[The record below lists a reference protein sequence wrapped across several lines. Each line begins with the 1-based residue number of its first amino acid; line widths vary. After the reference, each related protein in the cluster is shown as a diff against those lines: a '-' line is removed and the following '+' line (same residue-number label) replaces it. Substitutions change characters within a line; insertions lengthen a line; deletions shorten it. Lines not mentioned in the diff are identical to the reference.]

1 MMKWRL
7 GIRQRV
13 LLITFMPLLLI
24 TLLLGGHLI
33 TSRLEDAHTQL
44 QEKGMI
50 MSQLLASS
58 AEFGM
63 LTGNTSALR
72 SLISSAMK
80 QEEVA
85 DVIFLDREY
94 GMVQRAAASNFIPP
108 ESAKF
113 PLQEGNI
120 SYFRYPI
127 TTTGFDITN
136 NPELQ
141 PEYRSPE
148 FIGWVI
154 VAFSNNPT
162 QQRQQEIIMRSL
174 MLLAIV
180 FLLAFWLAG
189 RFGRQIT
196 RPILDLSRVIQQL
209 QRGNLEARATIK
221 STGELK
227 DLAHGFNQLAH
238 QVYESTQ
245 NLESQVDRA
254 TQRLRSTLVHLEK
267 QNQALDAAR
276 QHADDANAAKDE
288 FLARMSHE
296 LRTPLTSVLGFA
308 RLLERTP
315 LKMEQKEYTRIINL
329 TSTLL
334 LSIIDD
340 ILDYSKLESNAIE
353 LEQLPF
359 NIEGCILDVF
369 EMQTVLA
376 HDKKL
381 ELVPI
386 LQPDAPRIL
395 HGDAVR
401 VKQVISNLVS
411 NAVKFTSE
419 GHVAV
424 YVNAST
430 QSEQQVK
437 LRIIVRDTGTGI
449 PEERV
454 THLFKA
460 FNQADTSISRRYGG
474 SGLGL
479 VIAKQLTELMGG
491 TIALSSEENQGTTVT
506 LDIPFKV
513 SPVQSI
519 LTPLQVDHLIIYD
532 HCAEVRTALKY
543 LLEPFINEI
552 HVAKSLEEMSKLAE
566 SIPSSSILWG
576 LPAGDLS
583 ESTILQ
589 LGETLQYATHPV
601 VILSSQPL
609 AVDLPRKVI
618 QLRKPVRTQL
628 LLNALSP
635 DAQQTV
641 EQEAASLKFSGSPRI
656 LITEDNNFNRLL
668 VCRIL
673 EKAGAQV
680 YEAANGEEAVDKVLR
695 LSPDLVLMDVHMP
708 RMDGIEATRQIRLR
722 RKQPLPIVALT
733 ANIISSEHQRLL
745 EAGVNHVLLKPIN
758 DHELFQTIE
767 ELLFP
772 KEGTHNSGNNKPE
785 QTAASGTQLEQYGI
799 SQADLTDELKQQLEG
814 LREHFDQHNFLGMR
828 EHSHQIIGL
837 AGLYQLPELEHA
849 GNELHEAIHSQHL
862 RSIWK
867 KLWHMTRIIE
877 HEQF

>member
-1 MMKWRL
+1 M
-7 GIRQRV
+7 
-13 LLITFMPLLLI
+13 LLITFLPLLLV
-24 TLLLGGHLI
+24 TLILGGHLI
-33 TSRLEDAHTQL
+33 SSRLEDANIQR
-44 QEKGMI
+44 QEKGLI

-63 LTGNTSALR
+63 LTGNAAALR
-72 SLISSAMK
+72 SLITSAMK
-80 QEEVA
+80 QDEVA
-85 DVIFLDREY
+85 DILFLDRDY
-94 GMVQRAAASNFIPP
+94 KLVQRAASSGNIPL
-108 ESAKF
+108 ETAKF
-113 PLQEGNI
+113 PLIEGSL

-136 NPELQ
+136 NPELL
-141 PEYRSPE
+141 PEYSSPE

-154 VAFSNNPT
+154 VAFSNKPG
-162 QQRQQEIIMRSL
+162 QVRQQEIIIRSSVL
-174 MLLAIV
+174 VGII
-180 FLLAFWLAG
+180 FLLAFLLAS

-196 RPILDLSRVIQQL
+196 RPILDLSRVIQEL
-209 QRGNLEARATIK
+209 QRGNLEARANLK

-227 DLAHGFNQLAH
+227 ELAHGINKLGH
-238 QVYESTQ
+238 QVYDFTQ
-245 NLESQVDRA
+245 NLEGQVDRA

-267 QNQALDAAR
+267 QNQALDTAR
-276 QHADDANAAKDE
+276 QRADDANAAKDE

-308 RLLERTP
+308 RLLDRTP

-359 NIEGCILDVF
+359 NIESCILDVF

-376 HDKKL
+376 HDKGL

-386 LQPDAPRIL
+386 LQPDTPRIL
-395 HGDAVR
+395 HGDSVR
-401 VKQVISNLVS
+401 IKQVLSNLIS
-411 NAVKFTSE
+411 NAVKFTAE
-419 GHVAV
+419 GHIAV
-424 YVNAST
+424 YVSAT
-430 QSEQQVK
+430 PLGEQQIQ
-437 LRIIVRDTGTGI
+437 LRIIVRDTGSGI

-454 THLFKA
+454 SHLFQA

-506 LDIPFKV
+506 LEIPFKV

-519 LTPLQVDHLIIYD
+519 VTPLQVPHLIIYD
-532 HCAEVRTALKY
+532 HCSEVRTALKY
-543 LLEPFINEI
+543 LLETFIKKI

-566 SIPSSSILWG
+566 SLPNSSILWG

-589 LGETLQYATHPV
+589 LGEMLQYATHPV
-601 VILSSQPL
+601 IILSSQPM

-635 DAQQTV
+635 DAQQTQ
-641 EQEAASLKFSGSPRI
+641 EQDASNLQFSGSPRI

-668 VCRIL
+668 ICRIL
-673 EKAGAQV
+673 EKAGAKV
-680 YEAANGEEAVDKVLR
+680 YEAINGEEAVDKSLR
-695 LSPDLVLMDVHMP
+695 LSPDLILMDVHMP
-708 RMDGIEATRQIRLR
+708 KMDGIEATRQIRMR
-722 RKQPLPIVALT
+722 SQKKLPIVALT
-733 ANIISSEHQRLL
+733 ANIISSEHQKLL
-745 EAGVNHVLLKPIN
+745 DAGVNQVLLKPIN

-772 KEGTHNSGNNKPE
+772 ASTNNSSHEKNAQNGTK
-785 QTAASGTQLEQYGI
+785 LEQYGI
-799 SQADLTDELKQQLEG
+799 SHSDLTHELQQQLDS
-814 LREHFDQHNFLGMR
+814 LRTQFDQHDFAGMR
-828 EHSHQIIGL
+828 ECSHQIVGL
-837 AGLYQLPELEHA
+837 AGLYQLPELENA
-849 GNELHEAIHSQHL
+849 GNELHEAILGQQL
-862 RSIWK
+862 RTIWK